1 MPAGIYNIQADQGST
16 LLRTLTWTDANG
28 TPINLTN
35 YTARMQVR
43 KNLSDAVAV
52 LSLSTQNGG
61 IVLGG
66 ALGTID
72 LIVSDTQM
80 ALIEQGSYLYDLEM
94 LTNNT
99 VTRIVQGSFIVSGEV
114 TR

>member
-16 LLRTLTWTDANG
+16 LLRTLTWKNANG